1 MNIIDRFALNGR
13 WIFRLYRNKRLIWEE
28 DVANL
33 IVNEGRNYILNAGL
47 SGGTQL
53 TQWFLAPFSTNYT
66 PVLTETAAT
75 VAASAGE
82 QTNYSEPTR
91 VLWVDAGAS
100 GQIINNTASPAEF
113 TFAGLGGPTLVYGLF
128 LASASGKGATTG
140 TLWAA
145 ARFSTARTVEN
156 GDVGRGTYSVNA
168 N

>member
-1 MNIIDRFALNGR
+1 MNIVDS
-13 WIFRLYRNKRLIWEE
+13 FRLIGRLRFELWRKGKLLWVE
-28 DVANL
+28 DVSNM
-33 IVNEGRNYILNAGL
+33 IVNEGRNYILNSSLAA
-47 SGGTQL
+47 GTQL
-53 TQWFLAPFSTNYT
+53 TQFFLAPFSTNYT

-91 VLWVDAGAS
+91 VLWVPVTAA
-100 GQIINNTASPAEF
+100 QIINNNASPSEF

-140 TLWAA
+140 TLIAA

-156 GDVGRGTYSVNA
+156 GDVGRGTYGINA